1 MTHLTVDQSRA
12 QGELNYA
19 VQHSYIREK
28 VTMSDSL
35 TASIK
40 FQRYDDEY
48 QKKNGYRLPSDP
60 FWVAP
65 PQGSIVPI
73 WHRGAAPNYQPKP
86 MICRHVQDP
95 SKAWKRE
102 QSGWPLAAAKFFSS
116 ANM

>member
-1 MTHLTVDQSRA
+1 
-12 QGELNYA
+12 LNYA

-48 QKKNGYRLPSDP
+48 QKKHGYRLPSDP

-102 QSGWPLAAAKFFSS
+102 QSSWPLAAAKIFSS
-116 ANM
+116 ANI